1 MIVPVPPPIFLLLMG
16 DEMADAEME
25 IERTEPSKRA
35 EKVLS
40 AAFVRTAT
48 TPGKY
53 FDGHGLFLKV
63 DRSGAR
69 RWVQRIIIRGK
80 RTEIGMGSASLVSLA
95 EAREAALENRKLA
108 RAGGDPLQAKR
119 ASEALLTFEEAS
131 RKVHKIHEPTWRNKK
146 HAAQFLSTLE
156 TYTFPR
162 MGKLK
167 VSEVTTADVLAVL
180 QPIWLEKPETARR
193 VRQRVGTVMKWAVAN
208 GWRQDNPADAIAQAL
223 PKQVK
228 TQVHR
233 KALPYDDV
241 PAFLE
246 TLKASKATEA
256 TKLALELVVLTA
268 SRSGE
273 VRNADW
279 SEIDLAKA
287 IWTRPADRMK
297 SKKEHR
303 VPLSPRAV
311 EVLTEAAKMG
321 SGEGLVFPG
330 TIYGK
335 PLSDM
340 TLTKL
345 VKALGYDV
353 HVHGFRTSFKT
364 WAQERT
370 NTPRDVSE
378 AALAHIVKDKAEA
391 AYARSDF
398 FEKRAVLMDSWASHL
413 ADSTSTIVRLA

>member
-1 MIVPVPPPIFLLLMG
+1 
-16 DEMADAEME
+16 MADAKIG
-25 IERTEPSKRA
+25 IEPKTPSKRA

-40 AAFVRTAT
+40 AAFVRTVSK
-48 TPGKY
+48 PGKY
-53 FDGHGLFLKV
+53 TDGHGLFLKV
-63 DRSGAR
+63 DASGAK
-69 RWVQRIIIRGK
+69 RWVQRIIIRSK

-95 EAREAALENRKLA
+95 EARETALENRKLA

-119 ASEALLTFEEAS
+119 ASQAQLSFEDAA

-180 QPIWLEKPETARR
+180 QPIWLAKPETARR
-193 VRQRVGTVMKWAVAN
+193 VRQRIGTVMKWAVAN
-208 GWRQDNPADAIAQAL
+208 GWRTDNPAEAISQAL
-223 PKQVK
+223 PKHSE
-228 TQVHR
+228 TQQHR
-233 KALPYDDV
+233 KALPYDKV
-241 PAFLE
+241 PEFLDA
-246 TLKASKATEA
+246 LKASDAGDP
-256 TKLALELVVLTA
+256 TKLALEMVILTA
-268 SRSGE
+268 SRSSE

-279 SEIDLAKA
+279 SEFDLQQG
-287 IWTRPADRMK
+287 IWTRPAQRMK

-303 VPLSPRAV
+303 VPLAPRAL
-311 EVLTEAAKMG
+311 EILAEARKLG
-321 SGEGLVFPG
+321 TGEGLVFPG
-330 TIYGK
+330 TRTGK

-340 TLTKL
+340 TLLKL
-345 VKALGYDV
+345 TKALGYDV
-353 HVHGFRTSFKT
+353 DVHGFRTSFKT

-378 AALAHIVKDKAEA
+378 AALAHVVKDKAEA

-398 FEKRAVLMDSWASHL
+398 FEKRSKLMESWERHILQKNAL
-413 ADSTSTIVRLA
+413 LVRIS